1 MKRIVVVKIGG
12 VALSAS
18 DTLIQDIVEL
28 QKEGWV
34 LVVVHGGGNLITEWL
49 RKQGVSTR
57 FVQGERVTDRAT
69 LDVVTAVLAGLANKQ
84 MVAVINASGGR
95 AVGIS
100 GVDGCL
106 LQAQVKNP
114 VLGYVGTVIKVDPAP
129 LTALLEA
136 GYVPVVSPVSF
147 NAADSGE
154 GATHIVNV
162 NGDPAA
168 GEIARALG
176 AQKLIYMTDV
186 PGILDK
192 AGQPIASLSRS
203 EAEGLIVSGIASG
216 GMIPKILACLRAEGC
231 ISRIIDGRVPHALRR
246 ELSGEATGTSIGP
259 G

>member
-1 MKRIVVVKIGG
+1 MTDKVTVVKIGG
-12 VALSAS
+12 VALNAS
-18 DTLIQDIVEL
+18 DTLVQDIVEL
-28 QKEGWV
+28 QKQGRA
-34 LVVVHGGGNLITEWL
+34 LVIVHGGGNLITEWL
-49 RKQGVSTR
+49 KKQGVSTR
-57 FVQGERVTDRAT
+57 FVQGERVTDRPT
-69 LDVVTAVLAGLANKQ
+69 LDVVTAVLAGLANKR

-106 LQAQVKNP
+106 IQTEVKNAE
-114 VLGYVGTVIKVDPAP
+114 LGYVGSIVKVDPAP
-129 LTALLEA
+129 LHALLGA

-176 AQKLIYMTDV
+176 AERLIYMTDV

-192 AGQPIASLSRS
+192 SGHPISSLSRS
-203 EAEGLIVSGIASG
+203 EAAGLITSGVASG
-216 GMIPKILACLRAEGC
+216 GMIPKIRACLRAEGC
-231 ISRIIDGRVPHALRR
+231 TSRIIDGRVPHALRL
-246 ELSGEATGTSIGP
+246 EMADKVTGTTIK
-259 G
+259 